1 MKNVVITGFGIN
13 SCIGNTYK
21 DVLGSL
27 QQGKSGI
34 SFNDTYSE
42 MGFRRCISGSID
54 RTCKLWDIRGGSV
67 VHTLRGHND
76 EILDVCFNNTGTKVV
91 TE

>member
-34 SFNDTYSE
+34 SFNDTYS
-42 MGFRRCISGSID
+42 
-54 RTCKLWDIRGGSV
+54 KWY
-67 VHTLRGHND
+67 
-76 EILDVCFNNTGTKVV
+76 NNVKIYV
-91 TE
+91 